1 LLIDGLPMNLVK
13 AIGTIGGLTMVSRVL
28 GFARDMIGSRVL
40 GASHA
45 NDAFNVAFTL
55 PNIFRRLFGEGAFA
69 SGFVPLFSRRLTSGG
84 HEDAQRFSN
93 EILSVFMPTLLVV
106 TAIFEIAMPA
116 FLWLIVSD
124 YAETPGKFDLAVELT
139 RWTFPYLI
147 FISLVALLS
156 GVLNSLTRFVV
167 AAFAPALL
175 NISLIIALLVS
186 PGGDSPEE
194 LAATVRLMALAVL
207 AGGVA
212 QFALCW
218 WAVRKA
224 GIKLRFGWPKLTPAV
239 KELVILILPATIAAG
254 VYQISQLFYTF
265 FASQLGEG
273 ALTNLGYADRLN
285 QLPLSIIGTALGTA
299 ILPSISRAI
308 EKQEE
313 HRAADIQ
320 ARAFDLAMLLTLPAT
335 LALSVTAFPI
345 IAALFQG
352 GNYTVENA
360 QITGNILSILVLG
373 LPAYV
378 LVKVLT
384 PGFYARKD
392 VKTPVRIAMGILA
405 GSIVA
410 NIVLIPWIGIYSL
423 ATVTSAGAWLNFLLL
438 FIILAKRGQFKMPS
452 WLVSRLARQLIA
464 AAVMGAAL
472 FFLQRYL
479 GDAFTG
485 SAGRRII
492 GLGLIVGTG
501 SVLYFGIAWF
511 IGGIDKTDIKT
522 LFRRAKPEDA
532 PVSEGI

>member
-1 LLIDGLPMNLVK
+1 MNLVK

-28 GFARDMIGSRVL
+28 GFARDMIGSRIL

-69 SGFVPLFSRRLTSGG
+69 SGFVPLFSRRLASGG
-84 HEDAQRFSN
+84 PEDAQKFSN
-93 EILSVFMPTLLVV
+93 EILAVFMPTLLIV
-106 TAIFEIAMPA
+106 TAIFMVAMPG

-124 YAETPGKFDLAVELT
+124 YAETPGKFELAVELT

-156 GVLNSLTRFVV
+156 GVLNSLTRFAI

-175 NISLIIALLVS
+175 NIALIVGLLVS
-186 PGGDSPEE
+186 PGGSSEAE
-194 LAATVRLMALAVL
+194 LTQTVRNMAIAVL

-224 GIKLRFGWPKLTPAV
+224 GIRLHFGRPKLTPAV
-239 KELVILILPATIAAG
+239 KELLILILPATVAAG

-265 FASQLGEG
+265 FASGLGEG

-308 EKQEE
+308 EKQNEAG
-313 HRAADIQ
+313 AADIQ

-335 LALSVTAFPI
+335 IALSVTAIPI
-345 IAALFQG
+345 IGALFQG
-352 GNYTVENA
+352 GNYTQENA
-360 QITGNILSILVLG
+360 VITGNILSILVLG

-378 LVKVLT
+378 LVPRLLRPQGREDAGADRDGDPRRQHRGELRSDPVHRHLQ
-384 PGFYARKD
+384 PRDRHLGRGVAELPVAVRDPCRARPLQD
-392 VKTPVRIAMGILA
+392 ARLA
-405 GSIVA
+405 G
-410 NIVLIPWIGIYSL
+410 L
-423 ATVTSAGAWLNFLLL
+423 
-438 FIILAKRGQFKMPS
+438 
-452 WLVSRLARQLIA
+452 SRRA
-464 AAVMGAAL
+464 AADRRRRDGRRAVLPAKLSRRHLHRFYRKADHRHRDDRRHRRHPL
-472 FFLQRYL
+472 FRHRL
-479 GDAFTG
+479 GD
-485 SAGRRII
+485 RRHRQ
-492 GLGLIVGTG
+492 G
-501 SVLYFGIAWF
+501 
-511 IGGIDKTDIKT
+511 
-522 LFRRAKPEDA
+522 
-532 PVSEGI
+532 

>member
-1 LLIDGLPMNLVK
+1 MNLVK

-28 GFARDMIGSRVL
+28 GFARDMIGSRIL

-69 SGFVPLFSRRLTSGG
+69 SGFVPLFSRRLASGG
-84 HEDAQRFSN
+84 HPDAQQFSN
-93 EILSVFMPTLLVV
+93 EILAVFMPTLLLV
-106 TAIFEIAMPA
+106 TAIFEIVMPA

-124 YAETPGKFDLAVELT
+124 YAETPGKFELAVELT
-139 RWTFPYLI
+139 RWTFPYLL

-156 GVLNSLTRFVV
+156 GVLNSLTRFAV

-175 NISLIIALLVS
+175 NIALIIALLLA
-186 PGGDSPEE
+186 PGGDSPAEQV
-194 LAATVRLMALAVL
+194 ATVRLMAIAVL
-207 AGGVA
+207 LGGVA
-212 QFALCW
+212 QFGLCW
-218 WAVRKA
+218 YAVRKA
-224 GIKLRFGWPKLTPAV
+224 GVHLRFGRPRMTPAV
-239 KELVILILPATIAAG
+239 KELIILILPATVAAG

-299 ILPSISRAI
+299 ILPTISRSI
-308 EKQEE
+308 ERNDEAA
-313 HRAADIQ
+313 AADTQ

-360 QITGNILSILVLG
+360 TITGNILSILVLG

-392 VKTPVRIAMGILA
+392 VKTPVRIAMSILGA
-405 GSIVA
+405 SVVA
-410 NIVLIPWIGIYSL
+410 NFILIPVMGIYSL

-438 FIILAKRGQFKMPS
+438 FVILAARGHFTMPR
-452 WLVSRLARQLIA
+452 WLVSRVAKQLIA
-464 AAVMGAAL
+464 AAAMGAAL
-472 FFLQRYL
+472 YFLQRLL
-479 GDAFTG
+479 GDVFTG
-485 SAGRRII
+485 GLFERAI
-492 GLGLIVGTG
+492 GLGIIVGTG
-501 SVLYFGIAWF
+501 AAIYFGLAWF
-511 IGGIDKTDIKT
+511 IGGIDRDDIKT
-522 LFRRAKPEDA
+522 LFRRAKPEEA
-532 PVSEGI
+532 PLSEGN